1 MNQDRHF
8 YLYAKYHY
16 QMTDMVEDLSVIYR
30 KLYLYPEESAVPL
43 SYIMDVLSNLANT
56 HIQKNPSLLRDLL
69 DDILP
74 ENTWR
79 HGYITTEINSLIT
92 NTATKPYNVK
102 IAIISKL
109 LSILRLESVKD
120 IPFELGVA
128 DGDILPLKKKEA

>member
-1 MNQDRHF
+1 
-8 YLYAKYHY
+8 
-16 QMTDMVEDLSVIYR
+16 MVEDLSAIYR
-30 KLYLYPEESAVPL
+30 KVYMYPEESPVPL
-43 SYIMDVLSNLANT
+43 PYLIDVLSNLANT

-79 HGYITTEINSLIT
+79 HGYITGEINSLIKPE
-92 NTATKPYNVK
+92 TATKPYNVK

-120 IPFELGVA
+120 IPFDLGLP
-128 DGDILPLKKKEA
+128 DNNILPLRKE